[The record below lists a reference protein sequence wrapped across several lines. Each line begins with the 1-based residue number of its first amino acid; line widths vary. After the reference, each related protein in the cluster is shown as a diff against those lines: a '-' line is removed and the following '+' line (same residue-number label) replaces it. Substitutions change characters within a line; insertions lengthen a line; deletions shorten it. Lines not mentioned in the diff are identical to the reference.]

1 MTEVTRHS
9 TPKTYI
15 ILCINC
21 TSIKKNKSQI
31 PVSLNHS
38 SGASHVQPG
47 LRITRP
53 QQQNFRNESKIVSCW
68 VSLSSTCITRK
79 LTGEQARFL
88 WRSEPSATVSK
99 GREHKPWKVC
109 LVRSPD
115 SLTQMPTKAEVIWG
129 ESTLRVENPR
139 QGYPG
144 TKVISAETKKG
155 ERSYLIT
162 SRIRYLWV
170 IIGLYHSYETVTFL
184 QAPYLSC
191 SHI

>member
-1 MTEVTRHS
+1 MSPVPQCQRAG
-9 TPKTYI
+9 
-15 ILCINC
+15 N
-21 TSIKKNKSQI
+21 TSQ
-31 PVSLNHS
+31 
-38 SGASHVQPG
+38 
-47 LRITRP
+47 T
-53 QQQNFRNESKIVSCW
+53 
-68 VSLSSTCITRK
+68 
-79 LTGEQARFL
+79 
-88 WRSEPSATVSK
+88 
-99 GREHKPWKVC
+99 WKVC

-115 SLTQMPTKAEVIWG
+115 SLAQMPTRAEIIWG

-184 QAPYLSC
+184 QAPYLNC
-191 SHI
+191 SHIEESRSQTQNDYRWWKHSCNTVLIKIERVKVLRHVRFFATPWTVAHHTPPSMGFSRQEYWSGLPFPSPEDLPDPGIKPGSSSL

>member
-1 MTEVTRHS
+1 MHQL
-9 TPKTYI
+9 Y
-15 ILCINC
+15 LNL
-21 TSIKKNKSQI
+21 KKKKSQI

-99 GREHKPWKVC
+99 GREHKPNLKGLFGQVPRFPYTDANEGRGH
-109 LVRSPD
+109 LGRVYF
-115 SLTQMPTKAEVIWG
+115 EGG
-129 ESTLRVENPR
+129 ESQT
-139 QGYPG
+139 
-144 TKVISAETKKG
+144 
-155 ERSYLIT
+155 
-162 SRIRYLWV
+162 
-170 IIGLYHSYETVTFL
+170 GLPWNKSDL
-184 QAPYLSC
+184 C
-191 SHI
+191 